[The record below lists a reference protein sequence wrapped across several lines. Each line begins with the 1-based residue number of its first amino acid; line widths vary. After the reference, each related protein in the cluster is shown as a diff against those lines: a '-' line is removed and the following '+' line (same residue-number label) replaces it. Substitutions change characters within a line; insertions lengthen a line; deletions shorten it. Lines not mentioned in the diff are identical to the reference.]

1 LRNVAGKGGG
11 SMPEGGALRIG
22 LKELSLQADEARPVP
37 EMKPGAWVRITFEDT
52 GSGISEA
59 DLPYVFEP
67 FYSTKGLEG
76 TGLGL
81 AQVFGIIR
89 QHDGFILA
97 ESPPSGGAC
106 FTIYLPRESGRAEDV
121 APPELEPLEQGRG
134 ELILVVEDNVATRQ
148 ALCEI
153 LEMLNYRPVEAEN
166 GLRALE
172 VLESRRDIALVI
184 SDMVMPQMG
193 GKALHEMVM
202 SSYPSIRMILMTG
215 YPLGEED
222 RALLSR
228 KGVVWLGKP
237 LGPELLAQSIRRALD
252 SSP

>member
-1 LRNVAGKGGG
+1 
-11 SMPEGGALRIG
+11 
-22 LKELSLQADEARPVP
+22 
-37 EMKPGAWVRITFEDT
+37 
-52 GSGISEA
+52 
-59 DLPYVFEP
+59 LPYVFEP
-67 FYSTKGLEG
+67 FYSTKGAEG
-76 TGLGL
+76 AGLGL

-97 ESPPSGGAC
+97 ESPPSGGAR
-106 FTIYLPRESGRAEDV
+106 FDIYLPLESGQAEEV

-134 ELILVVEDNVATRQ
+134 ELILVVEDNLATRQ

-153 LEMLNYRPVEAEN
+153 LEMLNYRPLEAEN

-172 VLESRRDIALVI
+172 VLESRRDIALVV
-184 SDMVMPQMG
+184 SDMVMPEMG
-193 GKALHEMVM
+193 GKALHELVTA
-202 SSYPSIRMILMTG
+202 SYPAVRVILMTG

-237 LGPELLAQSIRRALD
+237 LGPEILAQSIRRLLD
-252 SSP
+252 SSR